1 MEWFEQTIIIVGMF
15 VVRLGVPLLITL
27 AVGYWLRRLDE
38 KWQAEALARQTAEAP
53 AVVEPEPNFT
63 LYKVIDRPCWEVKG
77 CPAALSQQCPAFE
90 QPGRPCWQARYQ
102 AEGRLPATCYSCPIF
117 ARRSASQ
124 SQIQMN

>member
-38 KWQAEALARQTAEAP
+38 KWQAEALARQVAE
-53 AVVEPEPNFT
+53 VEPEPSYT
-63 LYKVIDRPCWEVKG
+63 LYQVIDQPCWQAKG
-77 CPAALSQQCPAFE
+77 CPAELSQQCPAFQ

-102 AEGRLPATCYSCPIF
+102 AEGRLPATCYGCPIF
-117 ARRSASQ
+117 ARRSAAQ
-124 SQIQMN
+124 SQIQVN